1 MRRILLALAVLL
13 ISASIFGVATP
24 ASAVTYPF
32 CVAGG
37 VTDTPRCDYE
47 NMAQCQASASGTGYC
62 VMNPA
67 YTANAPTESGA
78 RKRRR

>member
-1 MRRILLALAVLL
+1 MRRTLLALAILPTL
-13 ISASIFGVATP
+13 AIGIATP

-37 VTDTPRCDYE
+37 VTDTPRCDYA

-67 YTANAPTESGA
+67 YTPSASANSGA
-78 RKRRR
+78 RKRVR